1 MQIKKI
7 FKLLFRIRL
16 KTFFSDVE
24 KFRDIFTN
32 LFGYCLKTSAVLAK
46 TGLPIRAYNRVLNE
60 NASELVQIFLDLRNM
75 LITILMFQI
84 MFSTSD
90 LG

>member
-1 MQIKKI
+1 MHIKKTQI
-7 FKLLFRIRL
+7 LSQIGL

-24 KFRDIFTN
+24 KFCDVFTN
-32 LFGYCLKTSAVLAK
+32 LSGYCPKTSAVLVK
-46 TGLPIRAYNRVLNE
+46 TGLAIRAYNRVPHE
-60 NASELVQIFLDLRNM
+60 YVSELGRIFLDLRNM

-90 LG
+90 LW